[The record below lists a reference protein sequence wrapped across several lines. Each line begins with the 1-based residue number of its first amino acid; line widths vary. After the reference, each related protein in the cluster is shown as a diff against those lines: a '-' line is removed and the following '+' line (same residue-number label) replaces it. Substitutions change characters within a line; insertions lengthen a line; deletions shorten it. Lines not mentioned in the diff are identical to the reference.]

1 MPLLVALSVE
11 KKRNLPIVG
20 ERLITFVERATQS
33 VNQNLKF
40 VPPYLNL
47 DDVKVD
53 LEAWV
58 SE

>member
-20 ERLITFVERATQS
+20 ERLITFVERATQR